1 MSVSINIGNMT
12 CLFTELIAHVDRMSI
27 ALEEA
32 HKEIAEAKGERQM
45 ILVRSLL
52 YTSLYSYV
60 LLLIILNPSS
70 N

>member
-45 ILVRSLL
+45 ILVRNLL
-52 YTSLYSYV
+52 YTSLYSYMI
-60 LLLIILNPSS
+60 LSHILNLSF